1 MIDLHMHSSYSADAE
16 FTPSVLAKMC
26 AEQGV
31 TLMAVTDHNSA
42 RANTEA
48 REAAKER
55 GIAYLSGIEIDCL
68 FEDTAL
74 HMLGYGIDER
84 DAGFRELEEQFYR
97 QSREASRKML
107 DKTLELGFCVTEEE
121 LEAAAEDSLWPGVWT
136 GEMFAEALLGKPEY
150 DGHPG
155 LLPYREGGARSE
167 NPCLNF
173 YWDFY
178 GPGKPC
184 HVPLCFPSFEQ
195 ILDLIHQTRGLAV
208 LAHPGMNLKGKEH
221 LLEPMVKLGLDGI
234 EAFSSYHDPG
244 QAAGFLERAGREG
257 LFVTCG
263 SDFHGKTKP
272 AVHLGGH
279 GCTLPEEQIR
289 EEIMEGGHFQAE
301 INRQEIEKLGS
312 YV

>member
-136 GEMFAEALLGKPEY
+136 GEMFAEVLLGKPEY

-279 GCTLPEEQIR
+279 GCTLPEERLR
-289 EEIMEGGHFQAE
+289 EEIG
-301 INRQEIEKLGS
+301 KLTGRCFRES
-312 YV
+312 

>member
-1 MIDLHMHSSYSADAE
+1 
-16 FTPSVLAKMC
+16 
-26 AEQGV
+26 
-31 TLMAVTDHNSA
+31 MAVTDHNSA

-136 GEMFAEALLGKPEY
+136 GEMFAEVLLGKPEY

-279 GCTLPEEQIR
+279 GCTLPEERLR
-289 EEIMEGGHFQAE
+289 EEIG
-301 INRQEIEKLGS
+301 KLTGRCFRES
-312 YV
+312 